1 MRRSAKRSA
10 GIGRGTLLAASAVA
24 VLVVGGLWPEAE
36 ATTSRVDALA
46 AVLASPVGP
55 SRKAIE
61 IEELRT
67 IDSTSARNK
76 LKDLADSGD
85 ERLALLAIR
94 TLGRCSWSGAE
105 TKVAEIYEDTG
116 RSDLVRST
124 ALAVWC
130 RMEATAGRTWANGK
144 SWVKTHAGT
153 NQHLRDQY
161 AASKSRHWASEV
173 DNDQ

>member
-1 MRRSAKRSA
+1 MRKSGKRSA
-10 GIGRGTLLAASAVA
+10 GHGRGWLLAASAVA
-24 VLVVGGLWPEAE
+24 VLVVGGLWPEAQ

-61 IEELRT
+61 VEALRA
-67 IDSTSARNK
+67 IDSTAARNK

-94 TLGRCSWSGAE
+94 ALGRSSWSGAK
-105 TKVAEIYEDTG
+105 TKIAEIYEDTG
-116 RSDLVRST
+116 RSDVVRST

-130 RMEATAGRTWANGK
+130 RMQAAGGRSWADGK

-161 AASKSRHWASEV
+161 AASKSRHWANEV

>member
-1 MRRSAKRSA
+1 MRERGRRAS
-10 GIGRGTLLAASAVA
+10 GRGRGFVIAATAA
-24 VLVVGGLWPEAE
+24 AFLIGAGLWPEAE
-36 ATTSRVDALA
+36 ATPSRVDTLA
-46 AVLASPVGP
+46 AVLTSPVGAT
-55 SRKAIE
+55 RKAIE
-61 IEELRT
+61 IEALRE

-94 TLGRCSWSGAE
+94 ALGRCSWSGAK

-116 RSDLVRST
+116 RSDAVRST

-130 RMEATAGRTWANGK
+130 RMEAARGRSWADGK

-153 NQHLRDQY
+153 NQQLRAQY

>member
-1 MRRSAKRSA
+1 MRKSGKRSA
-10 GIGRGTLLAASAVA
+10 GYGRGLLLAASAVG
-24 VLVVGGLWPEAE
+24 VLVVGGLWPDAA
-36 ATTSRVDALA
+36 ATPSRVDTLA
-46 AVLASPVGP
+46 AVLTSPVGP

-94 TLGRCSWSGAE
+94 ALGRCSWSGA
-105 TKVAEIYEDTG
+105 KSKIAEIYEDTS
-116 RSDLVRST
+116 RSDVVRAT

-130 RMEATAGRTWANGK
+130 QMESTAGRSWANGK
-144 SWVKTHAGT
+144 SWVKNHAAT
-153 NQHLRDQY
+153 NQRLRDQY